1 MKGPPTQRRA
11 EIGPFQRGMAVL
23 MRTRLSIRHWLAAAL
38 GLALLAAIGPAPA
51 FAQDAVGRL
60 SRAEGVVLVL
70 RDGTTEPLSVGREVL
85 RGDRI
90 MTSPQSRGEITLLDS
105 TMVII
110 GPSSTVEAVA
120 LVTDAAGVRQQGTLD
135 LISGIVRSLVTPGGA
150 FDVQTRAAVASVRST
165 EFVVEVTAPQV
176 SVFVADGV
184 VAVVPLGT
192 AATPGDLDDEAAGA
206 VVGESA
212 DTAPPTL
219 SAGQGID
226 VVGGEGMGGVRE
238 WGDQRIADVVGRTT
252 LQ

>member
-1 MKGPPTQRRA
+1 MTQRRA
-11 EIGPFQRGMAVL
+11 ENGPIQRGIAVL
-23 MRTRLSIRHWLAAAL
+23 MRTRLTIRHGLAAVL
-38 GLALLAAIGPAPA
+38 GLALLAATGGSAPA
-51 FAQDAVGRL
+51 IAEDAVGRL

-70 RDGTTEPLSVGREVL
+70 RDGATETLSVGGDVL

-90 MTSPQSRGEITLLDS
+90 ITSPQSRGEVTLLDS

-120 LVTDAAGVRQQGTLD
+120 LVTDAAGSRQQGTLD
-135 LISGIVRSLVTPGGA
+135 VVSGILRALVTPGGA
-150 FDVQTRAAVASVRST
+150 FDVRTRAAVASVRST

-184 VAVVPLGT
+184 VAVVPRS
-192 AATPGDLDDEAAGA
+192 AAAAPSDRDDEALGGI
-206 VVGESA
+206 VGESA
-212 DTAPPTL
+212 AAAPPTL

-226 VVGGEGMGGVRE
+226 VVDGEGARGVRE
-238 WGDQRIADVVGRTT
+238 WGDQRIADVIGRTT

>member
-1 MKGPPTQRRA
+1 MTGPLAQRRA
-11 EIGPFQRGMAVL
+11 ENGPVQRGMAVL
-23 MRTRLSIRHWLAAAL
+23 MPTRLSIRHWLAAAL
-38 GLALLAAIGPAPA
+38 GLALLAAVGPAI
-51 FAQDAVGRL
+51 AQDAVGRL

-70 RDGTTEPLSVGREVL
+70 RDGTTAPLSVGREVL

-90 MTSPQSRGEITLLDS
+90 MTNPQSRGEITLLDS
-105 TMVII
+105 TIVII

-120 LVTDAAGVRQQGTLD
+120 LVTDAAGGRQQGTLN
-135 LISGIVRSLVTPGGA
+135 LISGILRSLVTPGGA

-176 SVFVADGV
+176 SVFVADGA
-184 VAVVPLGT
+184 VAVVPVG
-192 AATPGDLDDEAAGA
+192 AAVTPSDRDDEAVGA

-212 DTAPPTL
+212 DATPPTL

-226 VVGGEGMGGVRE
+226 VVDGEGMRGVRE
-238 WGDQRIADVVGRTT
+238 WGDQRIADVIGRTT

>member
-1 MKGPPTQRRA
+1 MRELPTQRRA
-11 EIGPFQRGMAVL
+11 ENGPVQRGMAVL

-38 GLALLAAIGPAPA
+38 GLALLTAIGPAPA
-51 FAQDAVGRL
+51 IAQDAVGRL

-70 RDGTTEPLSVGREVL
+70 RGGTTEPLSVGREVL
-85 RGDRI
+85 RGDRV
-90 MTSPQSRGEITLLDS
+90 MTNPQSRGEITLLDS
-105 TMVII
+105 TIVII
-110 GPSSTVEAVA
+110 GPASTVEAVA
-120 LVTDAAGVRQQGTLD
+120 LVTDAAGVRQQGTLN
-135 LISGIVRSLVTPGGA
+135 LISGILRSLVTPGGA

-184 VAVVPLGT
+184 VAVLPRDA
-192 AATPGDLDDEAAGA
+192 AATPSDRDDEAVGA

-212 DTAPPTL
+212 DAAPPTL

-226 VVGGEGMGGVRE
+226 VVDGEGMRGVRE